1 MSTDWYTKLVLTV
14 VAVCFALVVVQG
26 YRGGAEVGASGS
38 EEGRYRLTVVP
49 MARMILRFDSDTGR
63 TWKATLPDLK
73 VWTPVA
79 DSPAE
84 MLEGVTLEAPP
95 PEVMAPEVTAPE
107 AVEPEPPPTP

>member
-14 VAVCFALVVVQG
+14 VAVCLALMVVQG
-26 YRGGAEVGASGS
+26 YRGGAEASASGS
-38 EEGRYRLTVVP
+38 EDGRYSLTPLP
-49 MARMILRFDSDTGR
+49 MARMMLRFDSDTGR

-84 MLEGVTLEAPP
+84 MLEGMTPVAPP

-107 AVEPEPPPTP
+107 AVEPEPPHTP